1 MAYKS
6 FKEYIE
12 NNYSEFLRN
21 EIEEFVQEH
30 HDGQGFHS
38 LNVLSLLKQ
47 QVENL
52 QVMSLSC
59 RIDVEPRIIIDVH
72 VKADIVSKGLGTSDY
87 DADRK
92 TRWFTVSLK
101 AILRDGL
108 HGVETDTVDE
118 YYAGKFDKENALD
131 AYLVPYISSDQ
142 LENLADDFT
151 QFFYENATYT
161 GWGSPLRKILSELEL
176 TWYLADLPEGEM
188 GRMYFREKEED
199 YEVWSR
205 IPDRMVPKIEKV
217 HNVVSP
223 GTMLISKDHYFI
235 NG

>member
-12 NNYSEFLRN
+12 NNYSELLRN
-21 EIEEFVQEH
+21 EIEAFVQEH

-108 HGVETDTVDE
+108 HGVETIAVDE

-142 LENLADDFT
+142 LEDLADDFT
-151 QFFYENATYT
+151 QFF
-161 GWGSPLRKILSELEL
+161 
-176 TWYLADLPEGEM
+176 
-188 GRMYFREKEED
+188 
-199 YEVWSR
+199 
-205 IPDRMVPKIEKV
+205 
-217 HNVVSP
+217 
-223 GTMLISKDHYFI
+223 
-235 NG
+235 

>member
-108 HGVETDTVDE
+108 HGVERHD
-118 YYAGKFDKENALD
+118 
-131 AYLVPYISSDQ
+131 
-142 LENLADDFT
+142 
-151 QFFYENATYT
+151 
-161 GWGSPLRKILSELEL
+161 
-176 TWYLADLPEGEM
+176 
-188 GRMYFREKEED
+188 
-199 YEVWSR
+199 
-205 IPDRMVPKIEKV
+205 
-217 HNVVSP
+217 
-223 GTMLISKDHYFI
+223 
-235 NG
+235 